1 MTNKQRIIFN
11 ILVILLSAAAWVL
24 FVRYAESFRR
34 LNNAQTEL
42 IDLQI
47 AKEGGG
53 SFPQE
58 IKCADYCIGKD
69 EYSTKLLIQ

>member
-1 MTNKQRIIFN
+1 MKNTQHVIFN
-11 ILVILLSAAAWVL
+11 VLVMLGLVAAWIL
-24 FVRYAESFRR
+24 FVRFAESFVRI
-34 LNNAQTEL
+34 NNAQTEL
-42 IDLQI
+42 IELQI